1 MEQEKRHIVSHLML
15 ERLVGIHKKI
25 KSGTFPNTRQLAE
38 EFNGGKG
45 IATISRDIEFLRD
58 RFGAPIE
65 YDHGHR
71 GYFYTS
77 DFEMPLNAVSPDA
90 MVSLFAAKI
99 MLSRFK
105 DSPFYDNACKTIN
118 LIANSDSNEK
128 TEILRRIALS
138 PSPMPAYI
146 IEENVWKT
154 ILHSLRNNL
163 KIEFDYNGRWNP
175 NNTHRKIHP
184 YQIVMDNGNY
194 FLYGFSEERNE
205 TRLFSLARIK
215 NPKTTEET
223 FLLPEDF
230 EFEKHCG
237 GGRFGSFSYDEPDHY
252 KIEFYENA
260 RQMLK
265 DFIWADDQKIHDD
278 ETRNCT
284 TIEFSSTQYLK
295 IEEWILSQ
303 GCYAKPLEPQWLVD
317 EWKAHIKGMMDLAK
331 IK

>member
-25 KSGTFPNTRQLAE
+25 KSGTFPNTKQLAE
-38 EFNGGKG
+38 EFNDGKG

-65 YDHGHR
+65 YNHERH

-77 DFEMPLNAVSPDA
+77 DFEMPLNAISPKT
-90 MVSLFAAKI
+90 MISLFAAKI
-99 MLSRFK
+99 MLSHFK
-105 DSPFYDNACKTIN
+105 DSPLYNDICSAIN
-118 LIANSDSNEK
+118 LLANSNSDKNCEL
-128 TEILRRIALS
+128 LRRIAIS
-138 PSPMPAYI
+138 PSPMPINI

-154 ILHSLRNNL
+154 ILHSLQNNTI
-163 KIEFDYNGRWNP
+163 IEFEYNGRWNTKT
-175 NNTHRKIHP
+175 THRKVHP

-194 FLYGFSEERNE
+194 FLYGFAEERNE

-265 DFIWADDQKIHDD
+265 DFVWADDQKIHDD

>member
-1 MEQEKRHIVSHLML
+1 ML

-25 KSGTFPNTRQLAE
+25 KSGSYPNTKQLAE
-38 EFNGGKG
+38 EFNSGKG

-65 YDHGHR
+65 YDYEHR

-77 DFEMPLNAVSPDA
+77 DFEMPLNAISPDA
-90 MVSLFAAKI
+90 MISLFAAKI
-99 MLSRFK
+99 MLSHFK
-105 DSPFYDNACKTIN
+105 DSPLYSEICSSIN
-118 LIANSDSNEK
+118 LLANSGHEENDELLK
-128 TEILRRIALS
+128 RIALS
-138 PSPMPAYI
+138 PNPLPINI

-163 KIEFDYNGRWNP
+163 KIEFDYIGLWNP
-175 NNTHRKIHP
+175 ENTHRKVHP
-184 YQIVMDNGNY
+184 YQLVMDNGNC

-205 TRLFSLARIK
+205 NRLFSL
-215 NPKTTEET
+215 PK
-223 FLLPEDF
+223 DF

-237 GGRFGSFSYDEPDHY
+237 GGKFGSFSYNESEHY

-265 DFIWADDQKIHDD
+265 DFVWAEDQKLYDD
-278 ETRNCT
+278 ELRNCT

-303 GCYAKPLEPQWLVD
+303 GCYAKPLEPEWLVN
-317 EWKAHIKGMMDLAK
+317 EWKAHIKGMMALAEME
-331 IK
+331 

>member
-65 YDHGHR
+65 YNHGHR

-146 IEENVWKT
+146 
-154 ILHSLRNNL
+154 
-163 KIEFDYNGRWNP
+163 
-175 NNTHRKIHP
+175 HRRKC
-184 YQIVMDNGNY
+184 MGN
-194 FLYGFSEERNE
+194 
-205 TRLFSLARIK
+205 
-215 NPKTTEET
+215 
-223 FLLPEDF
+223 DF
-230 EFEKHCG
+230 TLSAEQF
-237 GGRFGSFSYDEPDHY
+237 
-252 KIEFYENA
+252 
-260 RQMLK
+260 K
-265 DFIWADDQKIHDD
+265 D
-278 ETRNCT
+278 
-284 TIEFSSTQYLK
+284 
-295 IEEWILSQ
+295 
-303 GCYAKPLEPQWLVD
+303 
-317 EWKAHIKGMMDLAK
+317 
-331 IK
+331 